1 MTARRAQIY
10 EIIKRIPAGKVATY
24 GQIAKL
30 AGVPRGARQ
39 IGYALSALPDPE
51 SVPWHRVINAQGK
64 ISIRSNPDYA
74 ELQRRLLEAE
84 GIIFSDKGCVPLA
97 EYRWAPGKI
106 HK

>member
-1 MTARRAQIY
+1 MTARRARIC
-10 EIIKRIPAGKVATY
+10 EIIRRIPAGKVATY

-51 SVPWHRVINAQGK
+51 SVPWHRVINARGE

-84 GIIFSDKGCVPLA
+84 GIIFNDKGCVLLT
-97 EYRWAPGKI
+97 EYQWVPKEI
-106 HK
+106 D